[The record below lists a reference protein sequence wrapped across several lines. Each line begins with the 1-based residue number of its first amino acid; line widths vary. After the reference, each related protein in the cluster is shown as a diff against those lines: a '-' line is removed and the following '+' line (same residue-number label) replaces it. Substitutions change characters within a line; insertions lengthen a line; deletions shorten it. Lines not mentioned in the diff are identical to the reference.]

1 MNFWDNPWNT
11 LDVHPSMSAICGE
24 SAYYNQLFYVKLDG
38 TGKSNQKKTS
48 FHSEQIVILRH
59 IPYFH
64 LFSSKPIQYV
74 PWLPGKNMVY
84 DIWVLDVMDVMDI
97 FTPINGLMTIAQYG
111 LVTIIDQCFDHGTYT
126 KLHQITKI
134 CIWVCLKIVYP
145 YTQWLMNVN
154 DHYPY

>member
-38 TGKSNQKKTS
+38 TGKSNQKK
-48 FHSEQIVILRH
+48 
-59 IPYFH
+59 H
-64 LFSSKPIQYV
+64 LFTVQKNCHFEASPPIFEQESIQYV

-97 FTPINGLMTIAQYG
+97 FTPM
-111 LVTIIDQCFDHGTYT
+111 H
-126 KLHQITKI
+126 
-134 CIWVCLKIVYP
+134 
-145 YTQWLMNVN
+145 
-154 DHYPY
+154 